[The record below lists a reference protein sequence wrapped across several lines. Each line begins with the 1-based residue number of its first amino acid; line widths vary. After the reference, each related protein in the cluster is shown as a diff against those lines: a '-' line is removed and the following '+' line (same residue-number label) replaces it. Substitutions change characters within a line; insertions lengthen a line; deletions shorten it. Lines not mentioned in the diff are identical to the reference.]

1 MSKASSRPRATIV
14 RREAV
19 PPMRTSEEARAV
31 ARAALARMSDDEDA
45 AITAAALADPDAQPL
60 ELLELRRK
68 PGRPRAEVKK
78 IAVSLKLDPDV
89 VSAYRAQGPG
99 WQTRMNDDL
108 RKAAKLKRSLR

>member
-1 MSKASSRPRATIV
+1 MSKASSPRATIV
-14 RREAV
+14 RREAT
-19 PPMRTSEEARAV
+19 PPTRTREEARA
-31 ARAALARMSDDEDA
+31 LARTILAGMSDEEDA

-60 ELLELRRK
+60 ETLELRRR

-89 VSAYRAQGPG
+89 VSAYRAKGPG

-108 RKAAKLKRSLR
+108 RKAAKLKRSAG